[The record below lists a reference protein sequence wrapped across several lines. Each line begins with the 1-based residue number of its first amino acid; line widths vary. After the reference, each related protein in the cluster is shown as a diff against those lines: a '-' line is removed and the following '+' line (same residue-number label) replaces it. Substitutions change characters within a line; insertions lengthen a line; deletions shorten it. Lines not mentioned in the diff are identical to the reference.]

1 MNLGHVLFSPNGR
14 IGQQEYWIGILILV
28 GSNVFLTWIPLLG
41 ILIWAALIYMGICI
55 YGKRLHDI
63 GKSAWI
69 HGLVWAIQLAIG
81 MVGFAMAG
89 GAIMAALASGSGE
102 QAGLAAV
109 MGASGSLFLIGGLG
123 FLIWIVY
130 TIWLGVA
137 AAEAGENRFGPVAG
151 SQAEPAPVAAPVPTV
166 EPASDPAE
174 TKPPS

>member
-41 ILIWAALIYMGICI
+41 LLVWLALIYMGICI

-69 HGLVWAIQLAIG
+69 HAGVWALQLVIG
-81 MVGFAMAG
+81 MIGFAMAG
-89 GAIMAALASGSGE
+89 GAIMAALASGAGD

-109 MGASGSLFLIGGLG
+109 GRIG
-123 FLIWIVY
+123 
-130 TIWLGVA
+130 
-137 AAEAGENRFGPVAG
+137 
-151 SQAEPAPVAAPVPTV
+151 QPVPDRR
-166 EPASDPAE
+166 PRLPYLDCLHSLAGDCGG
-174 TKPPS
+174 

>member
-41 ILIWAALIYMGICI
+41 MLIWAALIYMGICI

-63 GKSAWI
+63 GKSAWV

-89 GAIMAALASGSGE
+89 GAIMTALASGGGE

-130 TIWLGVA
+130 TIWLGVSA
-137 AAEAGENRFGPVAG
+137 GEPGENRFGPAAG
-151 SQAEPAPVAAPVPTV
+151 SQAETPPVVAPAPTVQPAADPT
-166 EPASDPAE
+166 DDN
-174 TKPPS
+174 PPS